1 MLQKLLTPVL
11 ISSAPLWLLI
21 FPPFLSHPFLFSL
34 ASHALLS
41 LFSLV
46 SPLVAPPLACEPLL
60 SSSPLQ
66 L

>member
-1 MLQKLLTPVL
+1 MLQELLTPVL
-11 ISSAPLWLLI
+11 ISSAPLLLLT
-21 FPPFLSHPFLFSL
+21 FLPFLSHPFLFSL

-46 SPLVAPPLACEPLL
+46 FLFVAPPLACEPLL
-60 SSSPLQ
+60 SFSPLQ